1 MKKKTLFTGI
11 ACAALAAAFVVGASG
26 CSKPGPAAGL
36 MSPYGK
42 GDFVSAER
50 ISKLDGYTASRI
62 DDGGIIVAQK
72 TEQASGG
79 QGTAYTYAL
88 YDISTDTLVTSTDSK
103 FNTPERYDGKGFYY
117 TQTSVTSG
125 EYPDITTSYTYT
137 FYNGTEKGQTIT
149 QDESIMFD
157 DDGIARL
164 ADGKVIYKGVNGE
177 VYYGEPSI
185 RPVATLANAVRM
197 GDNYVVASDGAFGI
211 FDLNGNYVRAT
222 SPAGAFANIQL
233 DTSDADAYWQ
243 VGNRLFMQ
251 GSLALPDDASDYDY
265 FQNGTK
271 YDLKTYYFDV
281 ISGEWGEI
289 GDFNVVVNSRSNQQS
304 ADQGSLNPNAY
315 ALLEVRK
322 ILDGKT
328 LSSISYMQTYGTD
341 GKVYKDLQELLSGAI
356 MAMPAKD
363 CFLVVSGT
371 EVVYFDK
378 NGNRIA
384 SLNPFTKVKWFGEG
398 YFIDAAGEKLYDA
411 DFNTFFE
418 APENSTII
426 RVTDNKIYYST
437 LSESAGVAAETK
449 YFVYDKA
456 TSTATELALFDGDS
470 ISASGTF
477 YKVKEGDTAFSVKD
491 YYGNTIASDVAVP
504 ESGALSVFTANGVS
518 NENGVLYAVTVSAGD
533 TAQTYLVKYAL
544 NGSIPNYSAI
554 DMSNLIQ

>member
-1 MKKKTLFTGI
+1 MKKKTLITSI
-11 ACAALAAAFVVGASG
+11 ACVALAGAFAFGVSG

-36 MSPYGK
+36 MAPYGL
-42 GDFVSAER
+42 GSFISAEAL
-50 ISKLDGYTASRI
+50 SKLEGYTVVSIDDYGVITASR
-62 DDGGIIVAQK
+62 DN
-72 TEQASGG
+72 
-79 QGTAYTYAL
+79 TYAL
-88 YDISTDTLVTSTDSK
+88 YNIDTDTLVTSEESE
-103 FNTPERYDGKGFYY
+103 FNTVDGYARSCGFYY
-117 TQTSVTSG
+117 TSTSVTAG
-125 EYPDITTSYTYT
+125 EYPDVTTSYTYA
-137 FYNGTEKGQTIT
+137 FYKGTEKVQTIT

-197 GDNYVVASDGAFGI
+197 GDNYVVASEGAFGI

-289 GDFNVVVNSRSNQQS
+289 GDFNVVVRPGSNQQS

-411 DFNTFFE
+411 NFNTFFE

-477 YKVKEGDTAFSVKD
+477 YKVKESDTAFSVKD

-504 ESGALSVFTANGVS
+504 ESGALSVFTANSVS

-554 DMSNLIQ
+554 DMSDLI